1 MEPGRRRHHKDLYA
15 ERFDPSLKH
24 EESNMAQEREI
35 LKAPTAAKVDEL
47 AKDYIDLKAKV
58 LESVLA
64 TRAANEK
71 LDPVERD
78 LVELVR
84 KFGSVHA
91 EKSKLL
97 HGLHWEIMG
106 TFGTST
112 STDAAAVEHLRE
124 HLVKT
129 ENTRLLK
136 RLFDKTV
143 RWALRS
149 TARAEILKA
158 DVPCEVRALFAACE
172 VTKDRSPS
180 ITAREKAPA

>member
-1 MEPGRRRHHKDLYA
+1 
-15 ERFDPSLKH
+15 
-24 EESNMAQEREI
+24 MAQEREI
-35 LKAPTAAKVDEL
+35 LKAPTAAEVDKL
-47 AKDYIDLKAKV
+47 AKDYVDLKAKV

-172 VTKDRSPS
+172 VTKDRSPL